1 MIDDLERVQ
10 INTRESLWEWLSTK
24 YDSDKSYLLV
34 TWKKSN
40 KDKYVSRDEV
50 LDALLSYGWIDGRRY
65 ALDEHQTMQL
75 VCKRKQQKWTQSYR
89 DRVERLTND
98 GLMKPSGL
106 KSVETAKSNG
116 NWFANV
122 DVDDLV
128 CPPDLYCSLQSKDAV
143 IWWDKAA
150 PSYRRNVLRWL
161 ASAKKEETRQKRI
174 GQIANACGAGSKIKN
189 L

>member
-1 MIDDLERVQ
+1 MVDNLERVQ
-10 INTRESLWEWLSTK
+10 INTKESLWEWLSTK

-40 KDKYVSRDEV
+40 KDKYVSHDEV
-50 LDALLSYGWIDGRRY
+50 LDALLAYGWIDGRRY

-75 VCKRKQQKWTQSYR
+75 VCKRKQQKWTKSYR
-89 DRVERLTND
+89 DRVERLTNH

-106 KSVETAKSNG
+106 TSVEEAKLNG

-128 CPPDLYCSLQSKDAV
+128 CPQDLHNSLQSKDALS
-143 IWWDKAA
+143 WWDKAA
-150 PSYRRNVLRWL
+150 PSYQRNVLRWL
-161 ASAKKEETRQKRI
+161 ASAKKDETRHKRI
-174 GQIANACGAGSKIKN
+174 VQISDACSAGLKIKN